1 MCLFVPLSFCITLAS
16 MTPQL
21 MSIKTKVDRSDA
33 RCFEGRGGGRALGWW
48 FIKKK
53 EKKKRTE
60 WKKGA
65 AEVKRWQGIQDAFKG
80 D

>member
-1 MCLFVPLSFCITLAS
+1 MPGAL
-16 MTPQL
+16 
-21 MSIKTKVDRSDA
+21 K
-33 RCFEGRGGGRALGWW
+33 GGGGGALGWW

-53 EKKKRTE
+53 KRKKRTE

>member
-1 MCLFVPLSFCITLAS
+1 

-21 MSIKTKVDRSDA
+21 MSIKTKVDQSDA
-33 RCFEGRGGGRALGWW
+33 RCFEGRGGGALGWW
-48 FIKKK
+48 FI
-53 EKKKRTE
+53 KKKRTE